1 MLKSLA
7 LLVSPLAACAV
18 LVSAARAD
26 VRPGAPAPDFM
37 AVDSNGKQV
46 TLSSFKGKTVVLE
59 WTNHLCPYTA
69 KHYDAQNMQA
79 HQKDAAAKGV
89 VWLTIVSSAPGT
101 QGHVSAK
108 RANELTASRKASP
121 AAVLLDPEGKVGRL
135 YAAKT
140 TPHMFVINAA
150 GNIVYMGA
158 IDDQPS
164 ASIADLKKAKS
175 YVRPAIEAAINGTS
189 VARASTRPYG
199 CSVKYADPRS

>member
-1 MLKSLA
+1 MRKSFAMLAAS
-7 LLVSPLAACAV
+7 LAACTV

-26 VRPGAPAPDFM
+26 VRPGAPAPDFT

-46 TLSSFKGKTVVLE
+46 TLSSYKGKTVVLE

-69 KHYDAQNMQA
+69 KHYDAANMQE
-79 HQKDAAAKGV
+79 HQREAAAKGV
-89 VWLTIVSSAPGT
+89 VWLTIISSAPGT

-108 RANELTASRKASP
+108 EANDLTTSRKASP
-121 AAVLLDPEGKVGRL
+121 AAVLLDPVGKVGRL
-135 YAAKT
+135 YSAKT
-140 TPHMFVINAA
+140 TPQMFVINAA

-164 ASIADLKKAKS
+164 ANIADLKKAKS
-175 YVRPAIEAAINGTS
+175 YVRPAIEAAIKGTPL
-189 VARASTRPYG
+189 ANASTRPYG